1 MSEKDLKINFRYLT
15 GNIACMSVDSVNGEP
30 VHNDIDNEEAII
42 LFNSLV
48 GEKEGCRTL
57 KTLLKEIQK
66 LKGVIET
73 YEIIIKSTNVLNW
86 HELKKFID
94 ERIKS
99 VQEEKE
105 EFEEDLYNN
114 YETNCAEIII
124 RRCELTQL
132 EDIREQ
138 MQELENKQ
146 CHTTSE

>member
-57 KTLLKEIQK
+57 KTLLKENEK

-73 YEIIIKSTNVLNW
+73 YKILIKANNITNWN
-86 HELKKFID
+86 ELKRWLEERLKNNNAVRLCDNNSYQAGVID
-94 ERIKS
+94 T
-99 VQEEKE
+99 
-105 EFEEDLYNN
+105 
-114 YETNCAEIII
+114 YENTK
-124 RRCELTQL
+124 
-132 EDIREQ
+132 DK
-138 MQELENKQ
+138 MQELENKP